1 MRSIGYQ
8 TDRFARIGLG
18 NNTASN
24 FVRCGAD
31 RVRSRLWTGVCF
43 DRTDV

>member
-8 TDRFARIGLG
+8 TDRFARIGLA

-31 RVRSRLWTGVCF
+31 RVRSRPCTGVCI

>member
-8 TDRFARIGLG
+8 TDRFARIGFG
-18 NNTASN
+18 INTASN

-31 RVRSRLWTGVCF
+31 RVRSRL
-43 DRTDV
+43 

>member
-8 TDRFARIGLG
+8 TDRFARMGLVV
-18 NNTASN
+18 NTASN

-31 RVRSRLWTGVCF
+31 WVRSRL
-43 DRTDV
+43 

>member
-8 TDRFARIGLG
+8 TDRFARTGLG
-18 NNTASN
+18 INTASN

-31 RVRSRLWTGVCF
+31 RVRSRL
-43 DRTDV
+43 

>member
-1 MRSIGYQ
+1 MFYFGMRSIGYQ

-18 NNTASN
+18 INTASN

-31 RVRSRLWTGVCF
+31 RVRSRL
-43 DRTDV
+43 

>member
-8 TDRFARIGLG
+8 TDRFARMDLG
-18 NNTASN
+18 INTGSD

-31 RVRSRLWTGVCF
+31 RVRSRL
-43 DRTDV
+43 